1 MSLNSTPSGE
11 RIHIGFFGK
20 RNAGKSSLINAVTN
34 QTVSIVSDVS
44 GTTTDPVYKSM
55 EILPLGPVMII
66 DTPGIDDVGKLG
78 QMRVERTKQVL
89 NKTDVAIL
97 TVDARQGIEKEEEEL
112 INLFESK
119 NISYIIAYNKCDLL
133 EQIPSNN
140 DNSLYVSAKNKIGI
154 EQLKEKIALLNIKEP
169 ENYIV
174 KDLIN
179 EKDFVLLVVPI
190 DESAPKG
197 RLILPQQQTI
207 REIIDKN
214 AISIVCK
221 PSEIETTI
229 KSLKKK
235 PSLVITDSQ
244 VFDIADKCT
253 PQDINLTSFSILM
266 ARYKGLLN
274 SAVEGVK
281 AIENLKDDDVVLI
294 AEGCTHHRQCEDIG
308 TVKIP
313 NMLKKYTGKNIKFEA
328 VSGNQF
334 PEDIEKYALIIH
346 CGGCML
352 NQREVKY
359 RVQCSRDKNVPVTNY
374 GICIAYLNGI
384 LKRGIKIFPNLYNHL
399 YLGEQI

>member
-281 AIENLKDDDVVLI
+281 AIENLKDDDIVLI

>member
-133 EQIPSNN
+133 EQIPSNS

-154 EQLKEKIALLNIKEP
+154 EQLKEKIASLNIKEP

-221 PSEIETTI
+221 PSEIETTL
-229 KSLKKK
+229 KSLNKK

-359 RVQCSRDKNVPVTNY
+359 RVQCSKDKNVPITNY

>member
-1 MSLNSTPSGE
+1 MSSMQQTPAGE
-11 RIHIGFFGK
+11 RVHIAFFGR
-20 RNAGKSSLINAVTN
+20 RNAGKSSVVNAFTGQN
-34 QTVSIVSDVS
+34 LAIVSDVK
-44 GTTTDPVYKSM
+44 GTTTDPVKKAM
-55 EILPLGPVMII
+55 ELAPLGPVMII

-154 EQLKEKIALLNIKEP
+154 EQLKEKIASLNIKEP

-179 EKDFVLLVVPI
+179 EQDFVLLVVPI

-221 PSEIETTI
+221 PSEIETTL
-229 KSLKKK
+229 KSLNKK

-359 RVQCSRDKNVPVTNY
+359 RVQCSKDKNVPVTNY

-399 YLGEQI
+399 YLGE